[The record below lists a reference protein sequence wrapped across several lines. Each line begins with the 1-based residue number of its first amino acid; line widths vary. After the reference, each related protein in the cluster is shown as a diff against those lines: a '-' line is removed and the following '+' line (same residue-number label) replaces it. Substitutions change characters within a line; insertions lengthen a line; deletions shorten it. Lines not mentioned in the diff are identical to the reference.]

1 MKISSKC
8 GLHAGNGAAE
18 RLRARRLGCE
28 FARNDRGGVLTMFA
42 MALPALL
49 MGAGVV
55 VDYGILSTQKTV
67 FQLTADSAAL
77 AAAREFRLANASAA
91 IVQTVAEKFAT
102 TALQTAKQ
110 TGKVAASVDPKR
122 MSVTVEIT
130 NIANTNIMH
139 MFGSSAV
146 EVGAKATARVQGSAS
161 ICVIGLELDKKEAI
175 YLEKDA
181 KLEAP
186 DCAVYSNSRKRDG
199 LKAMQN
205 SSIKAR
211 FICSAGGSYKDKYD
225 AFSPAPTLDCP
236 VINDPLAS
244 RPAPPMGGCTAT
256 DLKITA
262 TTTLYPG
269 TYCGGIRISKT
280 AVVNLSPGIY
290 AFKDGP
296 LDVAEGAALV
306 GQNVGIFLNGK
317 GSVVRFDANT
327 RISLTAPKD
336 GALAGILFF
345 EDRNSPVDQKH
356 EILSN
361 DAKVLLGTIYMP
373 RGELNI
379 GANQPVAAESAYT
392 IVVTKRFTLSAGPTM
407 VLNTRYGSTDIPVPA
422 GVGPGATAPQLTQ

>member
-1 MKISSKC
+1 MGSVQAVRI
-8 GLHAGNGAAE
+8 
-18 RLRARRLGCE
+18 GCT
-28 FARNDRGGVLTMFA
+28 FARDARGGVLTMLA
-42 MALPALL
+42 IALPALL
-49 MGAGVV
+49 MGVGVV
-55 VDYGILSTQKTV
+55 VDYGLLSSQKAA
-67 FQLTADSAAL
+67 FQLAADSAAL
-77 AAAREFRLANASAA
+77 AAAKEFRLANASAA
-91 IVQTVAEKFAT
+91 TIQTVAEKFAT
-102 TALQTAKQ
+102 SALQSAKQ
-110 TGKVAASVDPKR
+110 PGKVVANVDPKK

-130 NIANTNIMH
+130 NIANTTIMH
-139 MFGSSAV
+139 MFGTSAV
-146 EVGAKATARVQGSAS
+146 EVAAKATARVQGSAS
-161 ICVIGLELDKKEAI
+161 ICVIGLELDKNEAI

-199 LKAMQN
+199 LKALQN

-236 VINDPLAS
+236 VVSDPLAS
-244 RPAPPMGGCTAT
+244 RPAPPIGGCTAT

-262 TTTLYPG
+262 ATTIYPG
-269 TYCGGIRISKT
+269 TYCGGIKILKT

-296 LDVAEGAALV
+296 LDVADGAALI
-306 GQNVGIFLNGK
+306 GQNVGIYLSGK
-317 GSVVRFDANT
+317 GAVVRFDANT
-327 RISLTAPKD
+327 KISLTAPKD

-345 EDRNSPVDQKH
+345 EDRTSPADQKH

-379 GANQPVAAESAYT
+379 GANQPVANESAYT
-392 IVVTKRFTLSAGPTM
+392 IVVTKRFTLSAGPIM